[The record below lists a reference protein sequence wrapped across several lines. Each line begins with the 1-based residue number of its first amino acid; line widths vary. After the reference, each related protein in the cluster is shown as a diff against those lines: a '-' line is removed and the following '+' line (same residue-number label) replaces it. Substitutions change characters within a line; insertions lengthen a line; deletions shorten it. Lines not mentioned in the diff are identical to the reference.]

1 MPLFRSRKNTKG
13 EKEMNTSAHTLRVL
27 SEILIKVDESSTL
40 EEAKQCVV
48 DTVRTYVDIMEEEF
62 HGTAS

>member
-1 MPLFRSRKNTKG
+1 
-13 EKEMNTSAHTLRVL
+13 MNTSAHTLRVL